1 MGESIWKTTAVQ
13 LTGRS
18 HLRDF
23 SACQDAWFAF
33 DFPCGVG
40 GVVSDGVGSLRDSD
54 WAAKEV
60 CRSVAHIAKQ
70 ITRYDEIA
78 IDDFLDAVRD
88 DYVARLAGYETGTL
102 AATCLLALIA
112 GTGTVHV
119 ALCGDGLAAI
129 LKTSGEIEYAVDA
142 KSNSFSNQVKPLS
155 QKTKRQDWVVA
166 SCAASECR
174 AVFLMT
180 DGVSETIPFENRD
193 SFLLYLANSR
203 DSLSEASF
211 KAQLRNALCASLGR
225 LSDDDKTL
233 LIISRKEM
241 EAQ

>member
-1 MGESIWKTTAVQ
+1 MGESIWNTTAVQ
-13 LTGRS
+13 LTGMS
-18 HLRDF
+18 PLRNF
-23 SACQDAWFAF
+23 SVCQDAWLAF
-33 DFPCGVG
+33 DLACGVG

-60 CRSVAHIAKQ
+60 CRSVARIAKQ
-70 ITRYDEIA
+70 IACFDEVV
-78 IDDFLDAVRD
+78 IDDFLEAVRD
-88 DYVARLAGYETGTL
+88 DYAGRLAGYESGTL
-102 AATCLLALIA
+102 AATCLLALKV
-112 GTGTVHV
+112 GTGMVHV

-166 SCAASECR
+166 SCDASECR

-180 DGVSETIPFENRD
+180 DGVSETIPPENRD
-193 SFLLYLANSR
+193 SFLLYLVNSR
-203 DSLSEASF
+203 ESLSEASF
-211 KAQLRNALCASLGR
+211 KAQLRNAFRSSLGR

-241 EAQ
+241 EAL